1 MEDKEVETIKN
12 EIIEGVGNT
21 VTKRLT
27 DEFKD
32 KYMSKEEANGI
43 KDEVKELRGNMEKRL
58 NGGFGRI
65 DKQDREEMKPYINYY
80 FLKNILKLDDVPHT
94 KAIEPT
100 GGGHLTDLIPTEISS
115 MLIEKLNTYSLLRQN
130 CTIYPGEKGILYAE
144 TTAATAARM
153 STRNSAVAE
162 GTPTYTP
169 VNYSTVGMQSWVP
182 IDNKVVRE
190 SPARIFDWATTI
202 LVKSFAALEYTEFIT
217 GSGTSCFEGL
227 NSNASISISTAGA
240 GNTTI
245 ATLDAAD
252 TEAWFRALPAAY
264 RMAGL
269 NATWVI
275 GGTTLATQLAS
286 FNAAAK
292 EYWNA
297 NVSPETWHG
306 RRYWEHASVTTAGV
320 GHPVGYFGDL
330 SYFYIFDKLG
340 QMLRRTDVGY
350 TLTLNDQTLLALYGE
365 TDGKVVLPE
374 AFYSLKLSAA

>member
-1 MEDKEVETIKN
+1 MEDITTVKN

-43 KDEVKELRGNMEKRL
+43 KDEVKELRENMEKRL

-65 DKQDREEMKPYINYY
+65 DKKDREEMKPFINHF
-80 FLKNILKLDDVPHT
+80 FLKNILKLDDVPNT
-94 KAIEPT
+94 KAIAPT
-100 GGGHLTDLIPTEISS
+100 SGTLLDLIPTEISAI
-115 MLIEKLNTYSLLRQN
+115 LIEKLNTYSLLRQN
-130 CTIYPGEKGILYAE
+130 CTIYPGEKGIVYAE
-144 TTAATAARM
+144 ATAATAARM
-153 STRNSAVAE
+153 TTRGTAVSE

-169 VNYSTVGMQSWVP
+169 VSYSTVGMQSWVP

-190 SPARIFDWATTI
+190 SPARIFEWGTTI

-217 GSGTSCFEGL
+217 GSGTNCFEGL
-227 NSNASISISTAGA
+227 NSNDSISTSTPAA
-240 GNTTI
+240 HTTI
-245 ATLDAAD
+245 ATLDATD
-252 TEAWFRALPAAY
+252 TEAWFRSLPAAY
-264 RMAGL
+264 RMAGIS
-269 NATWVI
+269 ATWAI

-286 FNAAAK
+286 LNAATK

-306 RRYWEHASVTTAGV
+306 RRYWEHSSVTTSGTD
-320 GHPVGYFGDL
+320 HPVGYFGDL
-330 SYFYIFDKLG
+330 SYFYLFDKLG

-350 TLTLNDQTLLALYGE
+350 TLTLADSTLLALYGE

-374 AFYSLKLSAA
+374 AFYSLTLHG